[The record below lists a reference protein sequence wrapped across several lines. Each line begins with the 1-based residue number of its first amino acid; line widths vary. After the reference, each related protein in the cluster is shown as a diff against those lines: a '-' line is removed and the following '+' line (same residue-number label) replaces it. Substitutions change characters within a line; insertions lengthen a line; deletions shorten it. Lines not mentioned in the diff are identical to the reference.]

1 MAQATEKK
9 GVLRSFW
16 EGFKEGWSSSNATA
30 QETPPPAPEEVIEAA
45 DEWDVDELPE
55 TVVAAEAIDA
65 ADEWDMLE
73 PMMTTAEPPQEKRGL
88 AAFFEGFKEGW
99 DNAKGSVTVT
109 NTDEGNPWL
118 RTSWLDKDGDDEY
131 PVLSYYD
138 DRIRTDR
145 VNPDVTHFLWSRGEF
160 DCDRDDRLIY

>member
-1 MAQATEKK
+1 MTQATEKK
-9 GVLRSFW
+9 GVLRAFW
-16 EGFKEGWSSSNATA
+16 EGFKEGWNVNTA
-30 QETPPPAPEEVIEAA
+30 QETPPSAPEEVIEAA

>member
-1 MAQATEKK
+1 M
-9 GVLRSFW
+9 
-16 EGFKEGWSSSNATA
+16 
-30 QETPPPAPEEVIEAA
+30 IEAA
-45 DEWDVDELPE
+45 DEWAVDELPE